1 MRDPQLFLVGFCA
14 LPVFRPGSTFQLI
27 IGFVF
32 SLIVLL
38 FTSITRPFQC
48 SGHDEFSLLCNFSLV
63 MVFYFSLVSKLGVLS
78 EDVEES
84 NLLSDQQQ
92 DSYNFDPALLSVA
105 IICSVLAAAIVGLVG
120 SVLAVYPVYLST
132 RAAARAAAAEREASI
147 ARGRLTNPPMLKWEL
162 RQGNRYC
169 VFLSHFKEEA
179 GSDARYLSDLIRR
192 KTGCAAYLD
201 SNDLVDLRTLFN
213 EGELTTALHTVT
225 SLRAPHAACT
235 HTRRLTALLD
245 VRQALTSRMF
255 SSSSPRRASLRGRG
269 AC

>member
-147 ARGRLTNPPMLKWEL
+147 ARGRLFHPPTTSWEL

-169 VFLSHFKEEA
+169 VFLSHCWLRQRG
-179 GSDARYLSDLIRR
+179 GSAALFFTNFLALFSLPLGRSLGPLFVRCSGSAPNKLEVFPLS
-192 KTGCAAYLD
+192 G
-201 SNDLVDLRTLFN
+201 
-213 EGELTTALHTVT
+213 
-225 SLRAPHAACT
+225 
-235 HTRRLTALLD
+235 
-245 VRQALTSRMF
+245 
-255 SSSSPRRASLRGRG
+255 
-269 AC
+269 